1 MLMKI
6 MTNMWCFVFCM
17 LFGDEFGCYG
27 DHQSTNH
34 LIYVRVRVLKKTN
47 EHGVIDRMNLEWE
60 KVVSSRRNGRKRTR
74 RGGKKRNG

>member
-34 LIYVRVRVLKKTN
+34 LIYVRVRVLKKQ
-47 EHGVIDRMNLEWE
+47 MNME
-60 KVVSSRRNGRKRTR
+60 
-74 RGGKKRNG
+74 